1 VTKPPEEFET
11 GAGDLTVESRPAG
24 ISGKAAPPAA
34 YGVELFT
41 EEAKVPPSVG
51 PWTICEVVTRNSVF
65 RLDGR
70 FYCTEVM
77 DRATGQPKPGH
88 KFLGRR
94 LVGGQRQLGSM
105 LWLCHPIP
113 LRGSAAVF
121 EAPGKRSHYYVTSP
135 VESVV
140 IKVTSLTVADTEGV
154 SAWDGIAGAAEGREP
169 GRGEPG

>member
-1 VTKPPEEFET
+1 MAGPRDEDESGV
-11 GAGDLTVESRPAG
+11 GDLTVESRPVG
-24 ISGKAAPPAA
+24 ISGKPAPPAA

-41 EEAKVPPSVG
+41 LEEKVPPARG

-70 FYCTEVM
+70 FYCTEVV
-77 DRATGQPKPGH
+77 DRATGQAKPGH

-121 EAPGKRSHYYVTSP
+121 EAPGKKSHYYVTSP

-140 IKVTSLTVADTEGV
+140 MKVTSVTVSDEAGV
-154 SAWDGIAGAAEGREP
+154 SAWDGIAGAVSAP
-169 GRGEPG
+169 PSP

>member
-1 VTKPPEEFET
+1 MSKPRDEFKA

-24 ISGKAAPPAA
+24 ISGQAAPPAA

-41 EEAKVPPSVG
+41 EEAKVPPDGG
-51 PWTICEVVTRNSVF
+51 PWSICEVVTRNSIF

-70 FYCTEVM
+70 FRCTEVV

-121 EAPGKRSHYYVTSP
+121 ESAGGRSHYYVTSP

-140 IKVTSLTVADTEGV
+140 VKVTSVTVADSEGV
-154 SAWDGIAGAAEGREP
+154 AAWDGIAGAAA
-169 GRGEPG
+169 GEAGE